1 MTDSITLPRLDT
13 YESCCDYARAQ
24 GEELDARRWIIGD
37 VANTVMERWQE
48 RTVSDFARD
57 IGQPKSTVY
66 QWAKVSLFYENSLRC
81 RLLDNYSNLTYS
93 HLRDALRLNDVDAAV
108 AWLEAVSDN
117 GWTVDEATRRLTEQ
131 LGRETVEQVPGEVV
145 RKYTQEDGLY
155 LVVKVTDDSAGFELG
170 RAIVMKGR

>member
-1 MTDSITLPRLDT
+1 MIDTIPLEQLNT

-57 IGQPKSTVY
+57 IGQRKSTVY

-108 AWLEAVSDN
+108 AWLEEVSDN
-117 GWTVDEATRRLTEQ
+117 GWTVDEASYHLTDK
-131 LGRETVEQVPGEVV
+131 LGRKIIEGEVV
-145 RKYTQEDGLY
+145 RKYMQDDGLY
-155 LVVKVTDDSAGFELG
+155 LVVRVTDDSAGFELG